1 MGLSYLVYPGAHHTR
16 FHHALGGLHLMQKA
30 VTILRF
36 KGVKIT
42 KEEEEG
48 LLIAILLHDMGH
60 GPFSHALE
68 FSLAGGRT
76 HESISL
82 DFMRSLNDEFDG
94 KLELALQIFQGN
106 YDKEFMNQ
114 LVSSQLDMD
123 RLDYLKRDSF
133 YSGVAEGNI
142 NSERLISM
150 LNVAEG
156 QLVVEEKGIYSVEK
170 FLMARRFMY
179 WQVYLHK
186 TSLIAELILK
196 KTMDRARELLQ
207 MEELRNGSATLLDF
221 LNGGPSNDHRDVF
234 LSRFAELDDTDI
246 MMSLKLWQD
255 HPDFILSRLSRM
267 ILHRRLPSIRLK
279 EKEFKADKIEEK
291 KRKLSKENGISPETS
306 DYFVFAGQVSN
317 QTYSL
322 KASQIRILTKSGDI
336 ADLPKLSRFFGNKDL
351 LVPHSQYYLAYP
363 KKGV

>member
-16 FHHALGGLHLMQKA
+16 FHHALGCLHLMQKA
-30 VTILRF
+30 ISILRF
-36 KGVKIT
+36 KGVNIN

-48 LLIAILLHDMGH
+48 LMIAILLHDIGH

-68 FSLAGGRT
+68 FSLVGQRT

-82 DFMRSLNDEFDG
+82 EFMKSLNEDFKG
-94 KLELALQIFQGN
+94 RLELALEIFQGK
-106 YDKEFMNQ
+106 YPKEFMNQ

-150 LNVAEG
+150 LNVANG
-156 QLVVEEKGIYSVEK
+156 HLVVEEKGIYSVEK

-186 TSLIAELILK
+186 TSLVAELILK
-196 KTMDRARELLQ
+196 RAMDRARELLHQ
-207 MEELRNGSATLLDF
+207 GEGLNGSDVLLKFLGDAHLIPSGTSF
-221 LNGGPSNDHRDVF
+221 LNH
-234 LSRFAELDDTDI
+234 FALLDDTDI
-246 MMSLKLWQD
+246 LMSLKLWQD
-255 HPDFILSRLSRM
+255 HEDFVLSRLSSM
-267 ILHRRLPSIRLK
+267 ILNRRLPSVRLK
-279 EKEFKADKIEEK
+279 EKEFKPEKILEK
-291 KRKLSKENGISPETS
+291 KQKLMAFGELDEEIAE
-306 DYFVFAGQVSN
+306 YFVFAGKVSN
-317 QTYSL
+317 QAYSL
-322 KASQIRILTKSGDI
+322 KTSQIRIMTKSGEVQ
-336 ADLPKLSRFFGNKDL
+336 DLPKISRFFSSKEL
-351 LVPHSQYYLAYP
+351 LVPQSQYYLAYP

>member
-16 FHHALGGLHLMQKA
+16 FHHALGCLHLMQKA
-30 VTILRF
+30 VGILRF
-36 KGVKIT
+36 KGAEISP
-42 KEEEEG
+42 EEEEG
-48 LLIAILLHDMGH
+48 LMIAILLHDMGH

-68 FSLAGGRT
+68 FSLVGHRT

-82 DFMRSLNDEFDG
+82 EFMKSLNEEFNG
-94 KLELALQIFQGN
+94 KLDLAIQIFQGQ
-106 YDKEFMNQ
+106 YSKEFMNQ

-150 LNVAEG
+150 LNIADG

-186 TSLIAELILK
+186 TSLIAELILNK
-196 KTMDRARELLQ
+196 VLDRASEVLHQEGKL
-207 MEELRNGSATLLDF
+207 NGSATLLGF
-221 LNGGPSNDHRDVF
+221 LGGIDLPDERGGF

-246 MMSLKLWQD
+246 LMSLKLWQN

-279 EKEFKADKIEEK
+279 EKEIKPDKVNEK
-291 KRKLSKENGISPETS
+291 KEKLVKDHGISPEVA
-306 DYFVFAGQVSN
+306 DYFVFTGKVTN
-317 QTYSL
+317 QAYSL
-322 KASQIRILTKSGDI
+322 QASQIRILTKSEDI
-336 ADLPKLSRFFGNKDL
+336 VDLPKLSRFFGHKAL